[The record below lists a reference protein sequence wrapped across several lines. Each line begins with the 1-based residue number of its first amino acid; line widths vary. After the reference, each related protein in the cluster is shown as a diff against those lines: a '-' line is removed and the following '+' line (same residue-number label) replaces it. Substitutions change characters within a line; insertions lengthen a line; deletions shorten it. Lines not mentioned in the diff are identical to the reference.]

1 MSKTAIELR
10 AASIARTT
18 AQRAADGVVAGYI
31 RGLSSASDALASA
44 SVALSSPS
52 GRLVGGSAEPA
63 DAQELPAH
71 PPECNQL
78 RPGYASC
85 PGAASRRRPARR
97 RTLLPA

>member
-18 AQRAADGVVAGYI
+18 AQRAADGVVAAYI

-44 SVALSSPS
+44 SVALSGPS
-52 GRLVGGSAEPA
+52 GLMVGGSAEPA

-71 PPECNQL
+71 LPERNRM
-78 RPGYASC
+78 RPSPASC
-85 PGAASRRRPARR
+85 PRAASRTRSTRR